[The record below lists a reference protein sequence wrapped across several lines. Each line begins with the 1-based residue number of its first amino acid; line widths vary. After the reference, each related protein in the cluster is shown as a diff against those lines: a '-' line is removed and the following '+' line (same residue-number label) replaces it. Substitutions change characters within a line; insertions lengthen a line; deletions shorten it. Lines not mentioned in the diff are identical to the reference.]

1 MAIPKRNIRGLQHIS
16 TLSGSVYQTV
26 IPYKAYMKL
35 STLEM
40 EKVRK
45 GKERESASKRVSEI
59 DQRLA
64 EIGTEKTLILKA
76 LGEPNSLVSPSV
88 KASNTKSKSSPRR
101 RGKGFKLRY

>member
-40 EKVRK
+40 EKVRR

-59 DQRLA
+59 DQRFA
-64 EIGTEKTLILKA
+64 EIETEKTLILKA
-76 LGEPNSLVSPSV
+76 LGEPNSLGSPAV
-88 KASNTKSKSSPRR
+88 KASNTKSKYSPRR
-101 RGKGFKLRY
+101 RGEGFKLKY